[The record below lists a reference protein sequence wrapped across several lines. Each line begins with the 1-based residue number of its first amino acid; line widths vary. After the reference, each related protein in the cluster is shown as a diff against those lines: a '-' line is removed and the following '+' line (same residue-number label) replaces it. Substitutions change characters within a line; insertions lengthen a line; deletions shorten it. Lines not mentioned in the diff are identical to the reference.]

1 MRNLTGPLVVVLLAV
16 TVFYWVA
23 KLVLK
28 SPPLS
33 GYAGWAMVILA
44 AATLVLAF
52 LREREEKKSGRKGE

>member
-1 MRNLTGPLVVVLLAV
+1 MRNLTGPLVAMLLAV

-28 SPPLS
+28 SPTLS
-33 GYAGWAMVILA
+33 GHAGWVMVILA

-52 LREREEKKSGRKGE
+52 LRDRGERKDRRKGE